1 MSVLGSSFS
10 IWPKAK
16 NASRPS
22 GKLARCWRFG
32 IALCLATFW
41 HLDVAQSQE
50 NKTNHYRQ
58 WAFIQLNDLDQFDC
72 LDRLWFKESRWNP
85 KARNGSHIG
94 IPQGKSKYLLKVDGF
109 KQVEWGLRYIENRYI
124 TPCLA
129 LVHHNAKGW
138 Y

>member
-1 MSVLGSSFS
+1 MFSFD
-10 IWPKAK
+10 
-16 NASRPS
+16 
-22 GKLARCWRFG
+22 
-32 IALCLATFW
+32 IAE
-41 HLDVAQSQE
+41 SQE

-94 IPQGKSKYLLKVDGF
+94 IPQGKSKYLLKADGF
-109 KQVEWGLRYIENRYI
+109 KQVEWGLRYIENRYM

>member
-1 MSVLGSSFS
+1 MIRSSS
-10 IWPKAK
+10 HSPQRRKGEP
-16 NASRPS
+16 RC
-22 GKLARCWRFG
+22 GKLARCTLVG
-32 IALCLATFW
+32 LALF
-41 HLDVAQSQE
+41 VAQIFAFDIAESAE

-58 WAFIQLNDLDQFDC
+58 WAFIQLNDIDQFDC

-129 LVHHNAKGW
+129 LVHHNRKGW